1 MKLKELLGKIVE
13 NKKNGQMN
21 VCLRKGKLKEVGISK
36 EELLNMKVD
45 KKLNRLLFEGITS

>member
-45 KKLNRLLFEGITS
+45 KKLKKILFED